1 MQILLNQ
8 NNEVIAYAVSGGIK
22 REGYETVIIED
33 NQVPNSFRELFKPSF
48 YIFENEEIK
57 LNPNF
62 HEEEKVET
70 PQIPQTP
77 QIPSIEFP
85 TSDKELR
92 HMFSSMQVQIIQGN
106 RMVTQLT
113 QQNADFS
120 QQIVQL
126 KQEIEN
132 LKGGNDNGTTIP
144 EV

>member
-8 NNEVIAYAVSGGIK
+8 NNEIIAYAVSGGIE
-22 REGYETVIIED
+22 REGYKTLTIED
-33 NQVPNSFRELFKPSF
+33 NQVPDSFRELFKPSF
-48 YIFENEEIK
+48 YIFENGEIK
-57 LNPNF
+57 LNPNY
-62 HEEEKVET
+62 HEETEKVELPET
-70 PQIPQTP
+70 PQTP
-77 QIPSIEFP
+77 SVELP

-92 HMFSSMQVQIIQGN
+92 RMFSSMQVQIIQGN

>member
-8 NNEVIAYAVSGGIK
+8 NNDIIAYAVVGGIE
-22 REGYETVIIED
+22 REGYETVTIED

-62 HEEEKVET
+62 HEEEKVE
-70 PQIPQTP
+70 IPETP
-77 QIPSIEFP
+77 QIPSVELP

-92 HMFSSMQVQIIQGN
+92 RMFSSMQVQIIQGN

>member
-48 YIFENEEIK
+48 YIFENKEIK

-62 HEEEKVET
+62 HEEEKTEL
-70 PQIPQTP
+70 PQVPHIGFT
-77 QIPSIEFP
+77 
-85 TSDKELR
+85 TSDDALR
-92 HMFSSMQVQIIQGN
+92 RMFSSMQVQIVQGN
-106 RMVTQLT
+106 KMVNQLT
-113 QQNADFS
+113 QQNANLS

-126 KQEIEN
+126 SQEVEK
-132 LKGGNDNGTTIP
+132 LKGGNSDETTVS

>member
-8 NNEVIAYAVSGGIK
+8 NNEIIAYAVSGGIE
-22 REGYETVIIED
+22 REGYKTLTIED
-33 NQVPNSFRELFKPSF
+33 NQVPDSFRELFKPSF
-48 YIFENEEIK
+48 YIFENGEIK
-57 LNPNF
+57 LNPNY
-62 HEEEKVET
+62 HEETEKVEL
-70 PQIPQTP
+70 PQVP
-77 QIPSIEFP
+77 QIPSAELP

-92 HMFSSMQVQIIQGN
+92 RMFSSMQIQIIQGN
-106 RMVTQLT
+106 RMATQLA

-132 LKGGNDNGTTIP
+132 LKGGNDNGTTVP

>member
-1 MQILLNQ
+1 MQILLNS
-8 NNEVIAYAVSGGIK
+8 NNEIIAYAVVGGIE
-22 REGYETVIIED
+22 REGYETVTIED

-62 HEEEKVET
+62 HEEEKVE
-70 PQIPQTP
+70 IPETP
-77 QIPSIEFP
+77 QIPSVELP

-92 HMFSSMQVQIIQGN
+92 RMFSSMQVQIIQGN

>member
-8 NNEVIAYAVSGGIK
+8 NNEIVAYAVSGGIE
-22 REGYETVIIED
+22 REGYKTLTIED
-33 NQVPNSFRELFKPSF
+33 NQVPDSFRELFKPSF
-48 YIFENEEIK
+48 YIFENGEIK
-57 LNPNF
+57 LNPNY
-62 HEEEKVET
+62 HEEEKVE
-70 PQIPQTP
+70 IPETP
-77 QIPSIEFP
+77 QIPSAELP

-92 HMFSSMQVQIIQGN
+92 RMFSSMQVQIIQGN